1 MQYLNKRYNLVNIW
15 SNRNFTYHCEGKLIF
30 MVHFS
35 RRLLQMAE
43 SETLAMARLSREL
56 KAQGKDIINLSL
68 GEPDFDTPDYIKQ
81 AAKDAIDQNYSHYT
95 PVAGYDEL
103 LDAIC
108 LKLKR
113 DNGLDFKRS
122 QIMVSTG
129 AKQCIANLVMACI
142 DEGDEVIVPA
152 PYWVSYREIIKMAGG
167 KPVEVLAGIDQDFK
181 VSPEQVEKAITSK
194 TKMFMF
200 SSPCN
205 PTGSVYSYEE
215 LESIVNVLAKYPDI
229 TVVSDEIYEL
239 INFVGKHVSI
249 GSFDQISDRTVTING
264 LSKAFAMTGWRLGYL
279 AAPEPIAKA
288 CIKMQGQFTS
298 ATCSIAQRAAITAL
312 TNGPE
317 KVSNMIAAFKKRNE
331 LTHQLLLEIP
341 NIIVN
346 NPQGAFYFFPDIS
359 YYIGKSFGNTKIQ
372 NSDDLSMYLIHEAN
386 VSTVPG
392 SAFGAENY
400 IRLSYATSE
409 DAIVKAVERIK
420 VALLNLK

>member
-1 MQYLNKRYNLVNIW
+1 MA
-15 SNRNFTYHCEGKLIF
+15 
-30 MVHFS
+30 HFS
-35 RRLLQMAE
+35 RRLLNMAE

-81 AAKDAIDQNYSHYT
+81 AAIEAIQQNFSHYT

-122 QIMVSTG
+122 NIMVSTG

-181 VSPEQVEKAITSK
+181 VTADQVEKAITAK

-215 LESIVNVLAKYPDI
+215 LESIVNVLAKYPDVI
-229 TVVSDEIYEL
+229 VVSDEIYEL
-239 INFVGKHVSI
+239 INFVGKHISI
-249 GSFDQISDRTVTING
+249 GSFEAIKNRTVTING

-279 AAPEPIAKA
+279 AAPDEIAKA

-298 ATCSIAQRAAITAL
+298 ATCSIAQRAAIVAL

-317 KVSNMIAAFKKRNE
+317 KVADMVVAFKKRKE
-331 LTHQLLLEIP
+331 LAHHLLCEIP

-359 YYIGKSFGNTKIQ
+359 YYIGKSVGKYSIK

-409 DAIVKAVERIK
+409 EAIEKAIERIK

>member
-1 MQYLNKRYNLVNIW
+1 
-15 SNRNFTYHCEGKLIF
+15 
-30 MVHFS
+30 
-35 RRLLQMAE
+35 MAE

-68 GEPDFDTPDYIKQ
+68 GEPDFDTPDYIKK
-81 AAKDAIDQNYSHYT
+81 AAIDAINQNFSHYT

-122 QIMVSTG
+122 NILVSTG

-142 DEGDEVIVPA
+142 DDGDEVIVPA

-167 KPVEVLAGIDQDFK
+167 KPVEVLAGIDMDFK
-181 VSPEQVEKAITSK
+181 VTANQVEKAITPK

-205 PTGSVYSYEE
+205 PTGSVYSHAE
-215 LESIVNVLAKYPDI
+215 LESIVNVLAKYPEI
-229 TVVSDEIYEL
+229 IVVSDEIYEL
-239 INFVGKHVSI
+239 INFVGGHVSI
-249 GSFDQISDRTVTING
+249 GSFDAVKNRTVTING
-264 LSKAFAMTGWRLGYL
+264 LSKAFAMTGWRLGYM
-279 AAPEPIAKA
+279 AAPDEIAKA
-288 CIKMQGQFTS
+288 SIKMQGQFTS
-298 ATCSIAQRAAITAL
+298 ATCSITQRAAIVAL

-317 KVSNMIAAFKKRNE
+317 KVAGMVDAFKKRKE
-331 LTHQLLLEIP
+331 LAHKMLCEIP

-346 NPQGAFYFFPDIS
+346 NPQGAFYFFPDVS
-359 YYIGKSFGNTKIQ
+359 KYMGKSFGSYHIK

-409 DAIVKAVERIK
+409 DLIAKAIDRIK
-420 VALLNLK
+420 VALLNLQ

>member
-1 MQYLNKRYNLVNIW
+1 M
-15 SNRNFTYHCEGKLIF
+15 T
-30 MVHFS
+30 HFS
-35 RRLLQMAE
+35 RRLTNMAE

-68 GEPDFDTPDYIKQ
+68 GEPDFDTPEYIKQ
-81 AAKDAIDQNYSHYT
+81 AAKDAIDQNFSHYT
-95 PVAGYDEL
+95 PVAGYDDL

-113 DNGLDFKRS
+113 DNQLDFKRS
-122 QIMVSTG
+122 QILVSTG

-167 KPVEVLAGIDQDFK
+167 KPVEVLAGINQDFK
-181 VSPEQVEKAITSK
+181 VSAQQVEAAITSK

-205 PTGSVYSYEE
+205 PTGSVYSYDE
-215 LESIVNVLAKYPDI
+215 LQSIVNVLAKYPNI
-229 TVVSDEIYEL
+229 IIVSDEIYEL
-239 INFVGKHVSI
+239 INFVGKHISI
-249 GSFDQISDRTVTING
+249 GSFDAIKDRTVTING
-264 LSKAFAMTGWRLGYL
+264 LSKAFAMTGWRLGYM
-279 AAPEPIAKA
+279 AAPEDIAKA
-288 CIKMQGQFTS
+288 SIKMQGQFTS
-298 ATCSIAQRAAITAL
+298 ATCSITQRAAIVAL

-317 KVSNMIAAFKKRNE
+317 KVSLMIDAFKKRKE
-331 LTHQLLLEIP
+331 LAHQLLSEIP

-359 YYIGKSFGNTKIQ
+359 YYIGKTSGKYTIK

-409 DAIVKAVERIK
+409 DLITKAIERIK
-420 VALLNLK
+420 VALTALQ

>member
-1 MQYLNKRYNLVNIW
+1 MA
-15 SNRNFTYHCEGKLIF
+15 
-30 MVHFS
+30 HFS
-35 RRLLQMAE
+35 RRLINMAE

-81 AAKDAIDQNYSHYT
+81 AAIEAIQQNFSHYT

-122 QIMVSTG
+122 NIMVSTG

-181 VSPEQVEKAITSK
+181 VTADQVEKAVTNK

-229 TVVSDEIYEL
+229 IVVSDEIYEL

-249 GSFDQISDRTVTING
+249 GGFEAIKNRTVTING

-279 AAPEPIAKA
+279 AAPEEIAKA

-298 ATCSIAQRAAITAL
+298 ATCSIAQRAAIVAL

-317 KVSNMIAAFKKRNE
+317 KVADMVVAFKKRKE
-331 LTHQLLLEIP
+331 LAHRLLCEIP

-359 YYIGKSFGNTKIQ
+359 YYIGKSFGKYTIK

-409 DAIVKAVERIK
+409 DAIAKAIERIK
-420 VALLNLK
+420 VALLNLR

>member
-1 MQYLNKRYNLVNIW
+1 M
-15 SNRNFTYHCEGKLIF
+15 S
-30 MVHFS
+30 HFS
-35 RRLLQMAE
+35 KRLLNMAE

-68 GEPDFDTPDYIKQ
+68 GEPDFDTPDYIKD
-81 AAKDAIDQNYSHYT
+81 AAKNAIDQNFSHYT

-103 LDAIC
+103 LDAVI

-142 DEGDEVIVPA
+142 DEEDEVIVPA

-167 KPVEVLAGIDQDFK
+167 KPIEVLAGIDQDFK
-181 VSPEQVEKAITSK
+181 VTGKQIEACITAN
-194 TKMFMF
+194 TRMVMF

-205 PTGSVYSYEE
+205 PTGSVYTHAEFQD
-215 LESIVNVLAKYPDI
+215 IVNVLAKYPNLI
-229 TVVSDEIYEL
+229 IVSDEIYEL
-239 INFVGKHVSI
+239 IQFGGKHVSI
-249 GSFDQISDRTVTING
+249 GSFPEVKDRTVTING

-279 AAPEPIAKA
+279 AAPEDIAKA

-312 TNGPE
+312 TESPN
-317 KVSNMIAAFKKRNE
+317 KVQFMIDAFRKRKE
-331 LTHQLLLEIP
+331 LTYKLLCDIP
-341 NIIVN
+341 NITVN
-346 NPQGAFYFFPDIS
+346 NPQGAFYFFPEIS
-359 YYIGKSFGNTKIQ
+359 FYIGKSFKNYQIK

-409 DAIVKAVERIK
+409 ALIEQAISRIK
-420 VALLNLK
+420 AALAQLS

>member
-1 MQYLNKRYNLVNIW
+1 
-15 SNRNFTYHCEGKLIF
+15 
-30 MVHFS
+30 
-35 RRLLQMAE
+35 MAE

-113 DNGLDFKRS
+113 DNQLDFKRS

-142 DEGDEVIVPA
+142 DEDDEVIVPA

-167 KPVEVLAGIDQDFK
+167 KPIEVLAGIDKDFK
-181 VSPEQVEKAITSK
+181 VTAEQVKQAITPK
-194 TKMFMF
+194 TRMFMF

-205 PTGSVYSYEE
+205 PTGSVYSRSE
-215 LESIVNVLAKYPDI
+215 LEAIVNILAKYPDI
-229 TVVSDEIYEL
+229 LVVSDEIYEL
-239 INFVGKHVSI
+239 INFVGGHISI
-249 GSFDQISDRTVTING
+249 GTFDEVKDRTVTING
-264 LSKAFAMTGWRLGYL
+264 LSKAFAMTGWRLGYM
-279 AAPEPIAKA
+279 AGPEEVVKA
-288 CIKMQGQFTS
+288 SIKMQGQFTS
-298 ATCSIAQRAAITAL
+298 ATCSITQRAAIVAL

-317 KVSNMIAAFKKRNE
+317 KVADMVKAFKKRKE
-331 LTHQLLLEIP
+331 LAHHLLLEIP

-346 NPQGAFYFFPDIS
+346 SPQGAFYFFPDIS
-359 YYIGKSFGNTKIQ
+359 YYIGKSFGTYTIK

-409 DAIVKAVERIK
+409 DAIEKAIERIK

>member
-1 MQYLNKRYNLVNIW
+1 M
-15 SNRNFTYHCEGKLIF
+15 T
-30 MVHFS
+30 HFS
-35 RRLLQMAE
+35 RRLLNMAE

-81 AAKDAIDQNYSHYT
+81 AAKDAIDQNFSHYT

-122 QIMVSTG
+122 QILVSTG
-129 AKQCIANLVMACI
+129 AKQCIANLVMACV

-181 VSPEQVEKAITSK
+181 VTAEQIEKAITPK
-194 TKMFMF
+194 TTMMMF

-205 PTGSVYSYEE
+205 PTGSVYSYDE
-215 LESIVNVLAKYPDI
+215 LQSIVNVLAKHPEI
-229 TVVSDEIYEL
+229 LVVSDEIYEL

-249 GSFDQISDRTVTING
+249 GTFDAVKDRTVTING

-279 AAPEPIAKA
+279 AAPEAIAKA
-288 CIKMQGQFTS
+288 SIKMQGQFTS
-298 ATCSIAQRAAITAL
+298 ATCSITQRAAIVAL

-317 KVSNMIAAFKKRNE
+317 EVADMVKAFKKRKE
-331 LTHQLLLEIP
+331 LAHRLLLEIP
-341 NIIVN
+341 NITVN

-359 YYIGKSFGNTKIQ
+359 YYIGKTAGKYTIK

-409 DAIVKAVERIK
+409 DLIEKAIARIK
-420 VALLNLK
+420 VALANLQ

>member
-1 MQYLNKRYNLVNIW
+1 MA
-15 SNRNFTYHCEGKLIF
+15 
-30 MVHFS
+30 HFS
-35 RRLLQMAE
+35 RRLINMAE

-81 AAKDAIDQNYSHYT
+81 AAIDAIEQNFSHYT

-113 DNGLDFKRS
+113 DNNLDFKRS
-122 QIMVSTG
+122 NIMVSTG
-129 AKQCIANLVMACI
+129 AKQCIANLVMACV
-142 DEGDEVIVPA
+142 DDGDEVIVPA

-167 KPVEVLAGIDQDFK
+167 KPVEVLAGIDKDFK
-181 VSPEQVEKAITSK
+181 VTAEQVEKAITAK
-194 TKMFMF
+194 TRMFMF

-205 PTGSVYSYEE
+205 PTGSVYNYEE
-215 LESIVNVLAKYPDI
+215 LEAIVNVLAKHPEI
-229 TVVSDEIYEL
+229 IIVSDEIYEL
-239 INFVGKHVSI
+239 INFIGKHISI
-249 GSFDQISDRTVTING
+249 GTFAAVKDRTVTING

-279 AAPEPIAKA
+279 AAPEEIAKA
-288 CIKMQGQFTS
+288 SIKMQGQFTS
-298 ATCSIAQRAAITAL
+298 ATCSITQRAAIVAL

-317 KVSNMIAAFKKRNE
+317 KVSDMVAAFKSRKE
-331 LTHQLLLEIP
+331 LAHRLLLDIP

-359 YYIGKSFGNTKIQ
+359 YYIGKSVGTYTIK

-409 DAIVKAVERIK
+409 DLIAKAIERIK

>member
-1 MQYLNKRYNLVNIW
+1 M
-15 SNRNFTYHCEGKLIF
+15 T
-30 MVHFS
+30 HFS
-35 RRLLQMAE
+35 RRLINMAE

-68 GEPDFDTPDYIKQ
+68 GEPDFNTPDYIKQ
-81 AAKDAIDQNYSHYT
+81 AAKDAIDQNFSHYT

-113 DNGLDFKRS
+113 DNNLDFKRS
-122 QIMVSTG
+122 NIMVSTG
-129 AKQCIANLVMACI
+129 AKQCIANLVMACV
-142 DEGDEVIVPA
+142 DDGDEVIVPA

-167 KPVEVLAGIDQDFK
+167 IPVEVLAGIDKDFK
-181 VSPEQVEKAITSK
+181 VTADQVEKAITSK
-194 TKMFMF
+194 TKMLMF

-205 PTGSVYSYEE
+205 PTGSVYSHSE
-215 LESIVNVLAKYPDI
+215 LGSIVNVLAKHPDI
-229 TVVSDEIYEL
+229 VIVSDEIYEL
-239 INFVGKHVSI
+239 INFVGGHVSI
-249 GSFDQISDRTVTING
+249 GTFDAVKNRTVTING
-264 LSKAFAMTGWRLGYL
+264 LSKAFAMTGWRLGYM
-279 AAPEPIAKA
+279 AAPEEIAKA
-288 CIKMQGQFTS
+288 SIKMQGQFTS
-298 ATCSIAQRAAITAL
+298 ATCSITQRAAIVAL

-317 KVSNMIAAFKKRNE
+317 KVSGMVDAFKKRKE
-331 LTHQLLLEIP
+331 LAHRLLSQIP
-341 NIIVN
+341 DIIVN
-346 NPQGAFYFFPDIS
+346 NPQGAFYFFPEVS
-359 YYIGKSFGNTKIQ
+359 KYMGKSFGTYTIN

-409 DAIVKAVERIK
+409 DLIEKAIERIK

>member
-1 MQYLNKRYNLVNIW
+1 MAHY
-15 SNRNFTYHCEGKLIF
+15 
-30 MVHFS
+30 S
-35 RRLLQMAE
+35 RRLLNMAE

-81 AAKDAIDQNYSHYT
+81 AAKEAIDQNFSHYT

-103 LDAIC
+103 LDAVC

-113 DNGLDFKRS
+113 DNQLDFKRS

-167 KPVEVLAGIDQDFK
+167 KPVEVLAGIDKDFK
-181 VSPEQVEKAITSK
+181 VTADQVEKAITAN
-194 TKMFMF
+194 TRMFMF

-205 PTGSVYSYEE
+205 PTGSVYSKSE
-215 LESIVNVLAKYPDI
+215 LEAIVNVLAKHPEI
-229 TVVSDEIYEL
+229 IVVSDEIYEL
-239 INFVGKHVSI
+239 INFVGGHISI
-249 GSFDQISDRTVTING
+249 GTFEAVKDRTVTING
-264 LSKAFAMTGWRLGYL
+264 LSKAFAMTGWRLGYM
-279 AAPEPIAKA
+279 AGPEEIIKA
-288 CIKMQGQFTS
+288 SIKMQGQFTS
-298 ATCSIAQRAAITAL
+298 ATCSIAQRAAIVAL

-317 KVSNMIAAFKKRNE
+317 KVSGMVEAFKNRKE
-331 LTHQLLLEIP
+331 LAHRLLLEIP
-341 NIIVN
+341 HITVN
-346 NPQGAFYFFPDIS
+346 NPQGAFYFFPEIS
-359 YYIGKSFGNTKIQ
+359 YYIGKSFGTYTIK

-409 DAIVKAVERIK
+409 DLIAKAIERIK
-420 VALLNLK
+420 IALANLQ

>member
-1 MQYLNKRYNLVNIW
+1 
-15 SNRNFTYHCEGKLIF
+15 
-30 MVHFS
+30 
-35 RRLLQMAE
+35 MAE

-81 AAKDAIDQNYSHYT
+81 AAKEAIDQNFSHYT

-113 DNGLDFKRS
+113 DNNLDFKRS
-122 QIMVSTG
+122 NIMVSTG
-129 AKQCIANLVMACI
+129 AKQCIANLVMACVD
-142 DEGDEVIVPA
+142 DEDEVIVPA

-167 KPVEVLAGIDQDFK
+167 TPVEVLAGIDKDFK
-181 VSPEQVEKAITSK
+181 VTADQVEKAITSK

-205 PTGSVYSYEE
+205 PTGSVYSYAE

-229 TVVSDEIYEL
+229 IVVSDEIYEL
-239 INFVGKHVSI
+239 INFVGGHVSI
-249 GSFDQISDRTVTING
+249 GTFEAIKNRTVTING

-279 AAPEPIAKA
+279 AAPEEIAKA

-298 ATCSIAQRAAITAL
+298 ATCSIAQRAAIVAL

-317 KVSNMIAAFKKRNE
+317 KVASMVEAFKKRKE
-331 LTHQLLLEIP
+331 LAHRLLCDIP

-346 NPQGAFYFFPDIS
+346 NPQGAFYFFPEVS
-359 YYIGKSFGNTKIQ
+359 KYMGKSFSSYHIK

-409 DAIVKAVERIK
+409 DLIAKAIERIK
-420 VALLNLK
+420 IALLNLK

>member
-1 MQYLNKRYNLVNIW
+1 MAHY
-15 SNRNFTYHCEGKLIF
+15 
-30 MVHFS
+30 S
-35 RRLLQMAE
+35 RRLLNMAE

-81 AAKDAIDQNYSHYT
+81 AAKDAIDQNFSHYT

-103 LDAIC
+103 LDAVC

-113 DNGLDFKRS
+113 DNQLDFKRS

-167 KPVEVLAGIDQDFK
+167 KPVEVLAGIDKDFK
-181 VSPEQVEKAITSK
+181 VTADQVEKAITSN
-194 TKMFMF
+194 TRMFMF

-205 PTGSVYSYEE
+205 PTGSVYSKSE
-215 LESIVNVLAKYPDI
+215 LEAIVNVLAKHPEI
-229 TVVSDEIYEL
+229 IVVSDEIYEL
-239 INFVGKHVSI
+239 INFVGGHISI
-249 GSFDQISDRTVTING
+249 GTFEAVKDRTVTING
-264 LSKAFAMTGWRLGYL
+264 LSKAFAMTGWRLGYM
-279 AAPEPIAKA
+279 AGPEEIIKA
-288 CIKMQGQFTS
+288 SIKMQGQFTS
-298 ATCSIAQRAAITAL
+298 ATCSIAQRAAIVAL

-317 KVSNMIAAFKKRNE
+317 KVSGMVEAFKKRKE
-331 LTHQLLLEIP
+331 LAHQLLLEIP
-341 NIIVN
+341 HITVN
-346 NPQGAFYFFPDIS
+346 NPQGAFYFFPEIS
-359 YYIGKSFGNTKIQ
+359 YYIGKSFGTYTIK

-409 DAIVKAVERIK
+409 DLIAKAIERIK
-420 VALLNLK
+420 IALANLK

>member
-1 MQYLNKRYNLVNIW
+1 
-15 SNRNFTYHCEGKLIF
+15 
-30 MVHFS
+30 
-35 RRLLQMAE
+35 MAE

-81 AAKDAIDQNYSHYT
+81 AAKDAIDQNFSHYT

-103 LDAIC
+103 LEAIC
-108 LKLKR
+108 IKLKR
-113 DNGLDFKRS
+113 DNQLDFKKS
-122 QIMVSTG
+122 NILVSTG

-167 KPVEVLAGIDQDFK
+167 KPVEILAGIEADFK
-181 VSPEQVEKAITSK
+181 VTAQQVADAITPN
-194 TKMFMF
+194 TRMFMF

-205 PTGSVYSYEE
+205 PTGSVYNYEE

-229 TVVSDEIYEL
+229 IVVSDEIYEL
-239 INFVGKHVSI
+239 INFVGKHISI
-249 GSFDQISDRTVTING
+249 GSFEVIKDRTVTING
-264 LSKAFAMTGWRLGYL
+264 LSKAFAMTGWRLGYM
-279 AAPEPIAKA
+279 AAPEEIAKA
-288 CIKMQGQFTS
+288 SIKMQGQFTS
-298 ATCSIAQRAAITAL
+298 ATCSIAQRAAIVAL

-317 KVSNMIAAFKKRNE
+317 KVADMVAAFKRRKE
-331 LTHQLLLEIP
+331 LAHGLLLTIP
-341 NIIVN
+341 HIVVN
-346 NPQGAFYFFPDIS
+346 NPQGAFYFFPEVS
-359 YYIGKSFGNTKIQ
+359 YYFGKSFESYTIR

-392 SAFGAENY
+392 SAFGAEGY

-409 DAIVKAVERIK
+409 EAITKAIERIK
-420 VALLNLK
+420 TALARLK

>member
-1 MQYLNKRYNLVNIW
+1 
-15 SNRNFTYHCEGKLIF
+15 
-30 MVHFS
+30 
-35 RRLLQMAE
+35 MAE

-56 KAQGKDIINLSL
+56 KAEGKDIINLSL

-81 AAKDAIDQNYSHYT
+81 AAKDAIDQNFSHYT

-108 LKLKR
+108 FKLKR
-113 DNGLDFKRS
+113 DNNLDFKRS

-129 AKQCIANLVMACI
+129 AKQCIANLAMACI
-142 DEGDEVIVPA
+142 DYGDEVIVPA

-167 KPVEVLAGIDQDFK
+167 KPVEVLAGIDKDFK
-181 VSPEQVEKAITSK
+181 VTPEQIEKAITAK

-205 PTGSVYSYEE
+205 PTGSVYNHAE
-215 LESIVNVLAKYPDI
+215 LEAIVHVLAKYPDI
-229 TVVSDEIYEL
+229 IIASDEIYEL
-239 INFVGKHVSI
+239 INFVGKHISI
-249 GSFDQISDRTVTING
+249 GSFEAVKNRTVTING
-264 LSKAFAMTGWRLGYL
+264 LSKAYAMTGWRLGYL
-279 AAPEPIAKA
+279 AAPEEIAKA

-298 ATCSIAQRAAITAL
+298 ATCSITQRAAIVAL

-317 KVSNMIAAFKKRNE
+317 KVADMVVAFKKRKE
-331 LTHQLLLEIP
+331 LAYKLLCTIP

-346 NPQGAFYFFPDIS
+346 NPQGAFYFFPNIS
-359 YYIGKSFGNTKIQ
+359 YYIGKSLGKYTIK

-409 DAIVKAVERIK
+409 DNISKAIERIK

>member
-1 MQYLNKRYNLVNIW
+1 
-15 SNRNFTYHCEGKLIF
+15 
-30 MVHFS
+30 
-35 RRLLQMAE
+35 MAE

-81 AAKDAIDQNYSHYT
+81 AAKDAIDQNFSHYT

-113 DNGLDFKRS
+113 DNNLDFKRN

-142 DEGDEVIVPA
+142 DDGDEVIVPA

-167 KPVEVLAGIDQDFK
+167 KPIEVLAGIDKDFK
-181 VSPEQVEKAITSK
+181 VSAEHVERAITPK

-205 PTGSVYSYEE
+205 PTGSVYNYDE
-215 LESIVNVLAKYPDI
+215 LQAIVKVLAKYPDI
-229 TVVSDEIYEL
+229 LVVSDEIYEL
-239 INFVGKHVSI
+239 INFQGKHISI
-249 GSFDQISDRTVTING
+249 GTFEEVKNRTVTING

-279 AAPEPIAKA
+279 AAPDEIAKA

-298 ATCSIAQRAAITAL
+298 ATCSIAQRAAIVAL

-317 KVSNMIAAFKKRNE
+317 KVSTMVAAFKSRKE
-331 LTHQLLLEIP
+331 LAFKLLNEIP

-346 NPQGAFYFFPDIS
+346 NPHGAFYFFPDIS
-359 YYIGKSFGNTKIQ
+359 FYIGKSAGKYQIK

-409 DAIVKAVERIK
+409 EAIAKAIGRIK
-420 VALLNLK
+420 EALLNLK

>member
-1 MQYLNKRYNLVNIW
+1 
-15 SNRNFTYHCEGKLIF
+15 
-30 MVHFS
+30 
-35 RRLLQMAE
+35 MAE

-68 GEPDFDTPDYIKQ
+68 GEPDFDTPEYIKQ
-81 AAKDAIDQNYSHYT
+81 SAKDAIDHNFSHYT

-103 LDAIC
+103 LDAVC

-113 DNGLDFKRS
+113 DNGMVFKRS

-142 DEGDEVIVPA
+142 DDGDEVIVPA

-167 KPVEVLAGIDQDFK
+167 KPVEILAGIDQDFK
-181 VSPEQVEKAITSK
+181 VNGKQIEQRITAN
-194 TKMFMF
+194 TRMIMF

-205 PTGSVYSYEE
+205 PTGSVYSREE
-215 LESIVNVLAKYPDI
+215 LQDIVNVLVKYPDI
-229 TVVSDEIYEL
+229 LIVADEIYEL
-239 INFVGKHVSI
+239 INFTGQHISI
-249 GSFDQISDRTVTING
+249 GSFEEVKNRTVTING

-279 AAPEPIAKA
+279 AAPEEIAKA

-317 KVSNMIAAFKKRNE
+317 KVHYMIEAFKKRRD
-331 LTHQLLLEIP
+331 LTYSLLKEIP
-341 NIIVN
+341 NITVN
-346 NPQGAFYFFPDIS
+346 HPQGAFYFFPEIS
-359 YYIGKSFGNTKIQ
+359 YYVGKSYKNYHIK

-409 DAIVKAVERIK
+409 DLIAKAIGRIRS
-420 VALLNLK
+420 ALEALT

>member
-1 MQYLNKRYNLVNIW
+1 MA
-15 SNRNFTYHCEGKLIF
+15 
-30 MVHFS
+30 HFS
-35 RRLLQMAE
+35 RRLLNMAE

-56 KAQGKDIINLSL
+56 KAEGKDIINLSL

-81 AAKDAIDQNYSHYT
+81 AAKDAIDQNFSHYT

-113 DNGLDFKRS
+113 DNNLDFKRN

-142 DEGDEVIVPA
+142 DDGDEVIVPA

-167 KPVEVLAGIDQDFK
+167 KPVEVLAGIDKDFK
-181 VSPEQVEKAITSK
+181 VSAEQVEKAITSK
-194 TKMFMF
+194 TRMFMF

-205 PTGSVYSYEE
+205 PTGSVYNHEE
-215 LESIVNVLAKYPDI
+215 LESIVKVLAKYPDI
-229 TVVSDEIYEL
+229 VIVSDEIYEL
-239 INFVGKHVSI
+239 INFQGKHISI
-249 GSFDQISDRTVTING
+249 GTFEQVKNRTVTING

-279 AAPEPIAKA
+279 AAPEEIAKA

-298 ATCSIAQRAAITAL
+298 ATCSIAQRAAIVAL
-312 TNGPE
+312 TNGAE
-317 KVSNMIAAFKKRNE
+317 KVSSMVAAFKSRKE
-331 LTHQLLLEIP
+331 LALRLLNEIP

-359 YYIGKSFGNTKIQ
+359 YYIGKSIGKYSIK

-409 DAIVKAVERIK
+409 EAIAKAIGRIK
-420 VALLNLK
+420 EALLSLK

>member
-1 MQYLNKRYNLVNIW
+1 M
-15 SNRNFTYHCEGKLIF
+15 T
-30 MVHFS
+30 HFS
-35 RRLLQMAE
+35 RRLLNMAE

-81 AAKDAIDQNYSHYT
+81 AAKDAIDQNFSHYT

-122 QIMVSTG
+122 QILVSTG

-181 VSPEQVEKAITSK
+181 VTAEQVEKAITSK

-205 PTGSVYSYEE
+205 PTGSVYSHDE
-215 LESIVNVLAKYPDI
+215 LEAIVNVLAKYPNI
-229 TVVSDEIYEL
+229 IVVSDEIYEL

-249 GSFDQISDRTVTING
+249 GSFDGVKDRTVTING
-264 LSKAFAMTGWRLGYL
+264 LSKAFAMTGWRLGYM
-279 AAPEPIAKA
+279 AAPDDIAKA
-288 CIKMQGQFTS
+288 SIKMQGQFTS
-298 ATCSIAQRAAITAL
+298 ATCSITQRAAIVAL

-317 KVSNMIAAFKKRNE
+317 KVSNMIAAFQKRKE
-331 LTHQLLLEIP
+331 LAHRLLCEIP
-341 NIIVN
+341 NIVVN

-359 YYIGKSFGNTKIQ
+359 YYIGKSAGKYTIK

-409 DAIVKAVERIK
+409 DLIIKAIERIK
-420 VALLNLK
+420 LALAVLK

>member
-1 MQYLNKRYNLVNIW
+1 M
-15 SNRNFTYHCEGKLIF
+15 T
-30 MVHFS
+30 HFS
-35 RRLLQMAE
+35 RRLLNMAE

-81 AAKDAIDQNYSHYT
+81 AAKQAIDQNFSHYT

-113 DNGLDFKRS
+113 DNGLDFKRTN
-122 QIMVSTG
+122 IMVSTG
-129 AKQCIANLVMACI
+129 AKQCIANLVMACV

-181 VSPEQVEKAITSK
+181 VTAAQIEKAITPK
-194 TKMFMF
+194 TKMMMF

-205 PTGSVYSYEE
+205 PTGSVYSHDE
-215 LESIVNVLAKYPDI
+215 LQSIVNVLAKHPEI
-229 TVVSDEIYEL
+229 LVVSDEIYEL

-249 GSFDQISDRTVTING
+249 GTFEAVKDRTVTING

-279 AAPEPIAKA
+279 AAPEAIAKA
-288 CIKMQGQFTS
+288 SIKMQGQFTS
-298 ATCSIAQRAAITAL
+298 ATCSITQRAAIVAL

-317 KVSNMIAAFKKRNE
+317 KVADMVVAFKKRKE
-331 LTHQLLLEIP
+331 LAHQLLLEIP

-346 NPQGAFYFFPDIS
+346 NPQGAFYFFPEIS
-359 YYIGKSFGNTKIQ
+359 YYIGKSFGKYNIK

-409 DAIVKAVERIK
+409 DLIAKAIERIK
-420 VALLNLK
+420 VALSNLK

>member
-1 MQYLNKRYNLVNIW
+1 MA
-15 SNRNFTYHCEGKLIF
+15 
-30 MVHFS
+30 HFS
-35 RRLLQMAE
+35 RRLLNMAE

-56 KAQGKDIINLSL
+56 KAEGKDIINLSL

-81 AAKDAIDQNYSHYT
+81 AAKDAIDQNFSHYT

-113 DNGLDFKRS
+113 DNNLDFKRS

-167 KPVEVLAGIDQDFK
+167 KPVEVLAGIEKDFK
-181 VSPEQVEKAITSK
+181 VTADQVEQAITAK

-205 PTGSVYSYEE
+205 PTGSVYNYDE
-215 LESIVNVLAKYPDI
+215 LESIVKVLAKYPDI
-229 TVVSDEIYEL
+229 VVVSDEIYEL
-239 INFVGKHVSI
+239 INFVGAHISI
-249 GSFDQISDRTVTING
+249 GTFEAVKNRTVTING

-279 AAPEPIAKA
+279 AAPEEIAKA

-298 ATCSIAQRAAITAL
+298 ATCSIAQRAAIVAL

-317 KVSNMIAAFKKRNE
+317 KVSSMVTAFKKRKE
-331 LTHQLLLEIP
+331 LAHSLLSDIP
-341 NIIVN
+341 NMTVN
-346 NPQGAFYFFPDIS
+346 NPQGAFYFFPEIS
-359 YYIGKSFGNTKIQ
+359 YYIGKSVGKYTIG

-409 DAIVKAVERIK
+409 DLITKAIERIK
-420 VALLNLK
+420 TALLNLK

>member
-1 MQYLNKRYNLVNIW
+1 MA
-15 SNRNFTYHCEGKLIF
+15 
-30 MVHFS
+30 HFS
-35 RRLLQMAE
+35 RRLINMAE

-81 AAKDAIDQNYSHYT
+81 AAKEAIDQNFSHYT

-113 DNGLDFKRS
+113 DNNLDFKRS
-122 QIMVSTG
+122 NIMVSTG
-129 AKQCIANLVMACI
+129 AKQCIANLVMACVD
-142 DEGDEVIVPA
+142 DEDEVIVPA

-167 KPVEVLAGIDQDFK
+167 TPVEVLAGIDKDFK
-181 VSPEQVEKAITSK
+181 VTADQVEKAITSK

-205 PTGSVYSYEE
+205 PTGSVYSYAE

-229 TVVSDEIYEL
+229 IVVSDEIYEL
-239 INFVGKHVSI
+239 INFVGGHVSI
-249 GSFDQISDRTVTING
+249 GTFEAIKNRTVTING

-279 AAPEPIAKA
+279 AAPEEIAKA

-298 ATCSIAQRAAITAL
+298 ATCSIAQRAAIVAL

-317 KVSNMIAAFKKRNE
+317 KVASMVEAFKKRKE
-331 LTHQLLLEIP
+331 LAHRLLCDIP

-346 NPQGAFYFFPDIS
+346 NPQGAFYFFPEVS
-359 YYIGKSFGNTKIQ
+359 KYMGKSFSSYHIK

-409 DAIVKAVERIK
+409 DLIAKAIERIK
-420 VALLNLK
+420 IALLNLK

>member
-1 MQYLNKRYNLVNIW
+1 
-15 SNRNFTYHCEGKLIF
+15 
-30 MVHFS
+30 
-35 RRLLQMAE
+35 MAE

-68 GEPDFDTPDYIKQ
+68 GEPDFDTPEYIKQ
-81 AAKDAIDQNYSHYT
+81 AAKDAIDQNFSHYT

-113 DNGLDFKRS
+113 DNNLDFKKS
-122 QIMVSTG
+122 QILVSTG

-142 DEGDEVIVPA
+142 DDGDEVIVPA

-167 KPVEVLAGIDQDFK
+167 IPIEVLAGINQDFK
-181 VSPEQVEKAITSK
+181 VTADQVESAITPK

-205 PTGSVYSYEE
+205 PTGSVYSYSE
-215 LESIVNVLAKYPDI
+215 LESIVNVLAKHPDI
-229 TVVSDEIYEL
+229 VVVSDEIYEL
-239 INFVGKHVSI
+239 INFVGKHISI
-249 GSFDQISDRTVTING
+249 GSFEAIKNRTVTING
-264 LSKAFAMTGWRLGYL
+264 LSKAFAMTGWRLGYM
-279 AAPEPIAKA
+279 AAPDDIAKA
-288 CIKMQGQFTS
+288 SIKMQGQFTS
-298 ATCSIAQRAAITAL
+298 ATCSITQRAAIVAL

-317 KVSNMIAAFKKRNE
+317 KVSNMIDAFKTRKE
-331 LTHQLLLEIP
+331 LAHRLLCEIP

-359 YYIGKSFGNTKIQ
+359 FYIGKSVGKYVIN

-409 DAIVKAVERIK
+409 DLITKAIERIK
-420 VALLNLK
+420 VALAALK

>member
-1 MQYLNKRYNLVNIW
+1 MA
-15 SNRNFTYHCEGKLIF
+15 
-30 MVHFS
+30 HFS
-35 RRLLQMAE
+35 RRLLNMAE

-81 AAKDAIDQNYSHYT
+81 AAKDAIDQNFSHYT

-103 LDAIC
+103 LEAIC
-108 LKLKR
+108 IKLKR
-113 DNGLDFKRS
+113 DNQLDFKKS
-122 QIMVSTG
+122 NILVSTG

-167 KPVEVLAGIDQDFK
+167 KPVEILAGIEADFK
-181 VSPEQVEKAITSK
+181 VTAQQVADAITPN
-194 TKMFMF
+194 TRMFMF

-205 PTGSVYSYEE
+205 PTGSVYNYEE

-229 TVVSDEIYEL
+229 IVVSDEIYEL
-239 INFVGKHVSI
+239 INFVGKHISI
-249 GSFDQISDRTVTING
+249 GSFEVIKDRTVTING
-264 LSKAFAMTGWRLGYL
+264 LSKAFAMTGWRLGYM
-279 AAPEPIAKA
+279 AAPEEIAKA
-288 CIKMQGQFTS
+288 SIKMQGQFTS
-298 ATCSIAQRAAITAL
+298 ATCSIAQRAAIVAL

-317 KVSNMIAAFKKRNE
+317 KVADMVAAFKRRKE
-331 LTHQLLLEIP
+331 LAHGLLLTIP
-341 NIIVN
+341 HIVVN
-346 NPQGAFYFFPDIS
+346 NPQGAFYFFPEVS
-359 YYIGKSFGNTKIQ
+359 YYFGKSFESYTIR

-392 SAFGAENY
+392 SAFGAEGY

-409 DAIVKAVERIK
+409 EAITKAIERIK
-420 VALLNLK
+420 TALARLK

>member
-1 MQYLNKRYNLVNIW
+1 
-15 SNRNFTYHCEGKLIF
+15 
-30 MVHFS
+30 
-35 RRLLQMAE
+35 MAE

-81 AAKDAIDQNYSHYT
+81 AAKDAIDQNFSHYT

-108 LKLKR
+108 LKFKR
-113 DNGLDFKRS
+113 DNGLEFKRS
-122 QIMVSTG
+122 QILVSTG
-129 AKQCIANLVMACI
+129 AKQCIANLVMACV
-142 DEGDEVIVPA
+142 DDGDEVIVPA

-181 VSPEQVEKAITSK
+181 VTAEQIEKAITPK
-194 TKMFMF
+194 TTMMMF

-205 PTGSVYSYEE
+205 PTGSVYSHDE
-215 LESIVNVLAKYPDI
+215 LQSIVNVLAKHPNI
-229 TVVSDEIYEL
+229 LVVSDEIYEL
-239 INFVGKHVSI
+239 INFVGKHISI
-249 GSFDQISDRTVTING
+249 GSFDAIKDRTVTING

-279 AAPEPIAKA
+279 AAPEEVAKA
-288 CIKMQGQFTS
+288 SIKMQGQFTS
-298 ATCSIAQRAAITAL
+298 ATCSITQRAAIVAL

-317 KVSNMIAAFKKRNE
+317 KVADMVVAFKKRKE
-331 LTHQLLLEIP
+331 LAHQLLSKIP
-341 NIIVN
+341 NIVVN
-346 NPQGAFYFFPDIS
+346 NPQGAFYFFPEIS
-359 YYIGKSFGNTKIQ
+359 YYIGKSFGGHSIK

-409 DAIVKAVERIK
+409 DLIAKAIERIK

>member
-1 MQYLNKRYNLVNIW
+1 MA
-15 SNRNFTYHCEGKLIF
+15 
-30 MVHFS
+30 HFS
-35 RRLLQMAE
+35 RRLLNMAE

-81 AAKDAIDQNYSHYT
+81 AAKDAIDQNFSHYT

-113 DNGLDFKRS
+113 DNHLDFKRS
-122 QIMVSTG
+122 NIMVSTG

-142 DEGDEVIVPA
+142 DDGDEVIVPA

-167 KPVEVLAGIDQDFK
+167 LPVEVLAGIDKDFK
-181 VSPEQVEKAITSK
+181 VTADQVEKAITSK

-205 PTGSVYSYEE
+205 PTGSVYSYAE
-215 LESIVNVLAKYPDI
+215 LESIVNVLAKHPDI
-229 TVVSDEIYEL
+229 IVVSDEIYEL
-239 INFVGKHVSI
+239 INFVGDHVSI
-249 GSFDQISDRTVTING
+249 GTFEAVKNRTVTING

-279 AAPEPIAKA
+279 AAPDEIAKA
-288 CIKMQGQFTS
+288 SIKMQGQFTS
-298 ATCSIAQRAAITAL
+298 ATCSITQRAAIVAL
-312 TNGPE
+312 TNGPD
-317 KVSNMIAAFKKRNE
+317 KVSGMVDAFKKRKE
-331 LTHQLLLEIP
+331 LAHRLLSEIP
-341 NIIVN
+341 DIIVN
-346 NPQGAFYFFPDIS
+346 NPQGAFYFFPEIS
-359 YYIGKSFGNTKIQ
+359 KYIGKTYNSYHIK

-409 DAIVKAVERIK
+409 DLIAKAIERIK
-420 VALLNLK
+420 MALLNLK

>member
-1 MQYLNKRYNLVNIW
+1 
-15 SNRNFTYHCEGKLIF
+15 
-30 MVHFS
+30 
-35 RRLLQMAE
+35 MAE
-43 SETLAMARLSREL
+43 SETLAMARLAREL

-81 AAKDAIDQNYSHYT
+81 AAKEAIDQNYSHYT

-113 DNGLDFKRS
+113 DNGLDFKRPN
-122 QIMVSTG
+122 IMVSTG
-129 AKQCIANLVMACI
+129 AKQCIANMVMACI
-142 DEGDEVIVPA
+142 DDGDEVIVPA

-167 KPVEVLAGIDQDFK
+167 KPVEVLAGIKQDFK
-181 VSPEQVEKAITSK
+181 VTAEQVEKAITPK

-205 PTGSVYSYEE
+205 PTGSVYNHDE
-215 LESIVNVLAKYPDI
+215 LSSIVKVLAKHPDI
-229 TVVSDEIYEL
+229 VVVSDEIYEL

-249 GSFDQISDRTVTING
+249 GTFPEVKDRTVTING

-279 AAPEPIAKA
+279 AAPEAIAKA
-288 CIKMQGQFTS
+288 SIKMQGQFTS
-298 ATCSIAQRAAITAL
+298 ATCSITQRAAIIAL

-317 KVSNMIAAFKKRNE
+317 KVDGMVAAFKKRKE
-331 LTHQLLLEIP
+331 MAYQMLCDIP
-341 NIIVN
+341 NVIVN
-346 NPQGAFYFFPDIS
+346 HPQGAFYFFPDIS
-359 YYIGKSFGNTKIQ
+359 HYIGKSNGKYTIK

-400 IRLSYATSE
+400 IRLSYATS
-409 DAIVKAVERIK
+409 DDLIAKAIERIK
-420 VALLNLK
+420 VALVNLK